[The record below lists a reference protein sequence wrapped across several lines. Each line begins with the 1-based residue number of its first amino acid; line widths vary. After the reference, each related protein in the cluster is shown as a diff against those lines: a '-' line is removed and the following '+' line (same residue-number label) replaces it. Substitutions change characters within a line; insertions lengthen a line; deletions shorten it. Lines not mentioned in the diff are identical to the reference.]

1 MAFCNSCGATLND
14 GTKFCNK
21 CGAASSAAAAAS
33 PAPMAPT
40 GAPPAKG
47 GSSALKIILVI
58 IAVVVALGILGVVT
72 VGVIG
77 YRVAKN
83 AHVHQDGDNVDV
95 ETPFGSVKTTKDIS
109 KIADQL
115 GVEVYPGAEVDRGG
129 ASTATFGPI
138 HTVTATL
145 TSSDSLDKVCSFY
158 KEKFPTAMTST
169 ADDTH
174 CTIVSNDHQNMITV
188 AAQSSGS
195 GTKIQIS
202 NVTKK

>member
-21 CGAASSAAAAAS
+21 CGAASSAAAAS
-33 PAPMAPT
+33 PAPMAPA
-40 GAPPAKG
+40 GAPPSKG
-47 GSSALKIILVI
+47 GSSALKIILI
-58 IAVVVALGILGVVT
+58 IVAVVVAIGILGVVT

-77 YRVAKN
+77 YKVAKS

-115 GVEVYPGAEVDRGG
+115 GVDIYPGAEVDRGG
-129 ASTATFGPI
+129 ASTATFGSI
-138 HTVTATL
+138 HTVAATFS
-145 TSSDSLDKVCSFY
+145 SSDSLDKVCSFY
-158 KEKFPTAMTST
+158 KEKFPSAMTST
-169 ADDTH
+169 SDDNH
-174 CTIVSNDHQNMITV
+174 CTIVSNDHQNMITI